1 MANEMKIHLQA
12 DYKTHNGFCPIY
24 APDGQLMSVEM
35 LTHFTHA
42 AANVSIPQEILT
54 PQLNDQQ
61 RLRLM
66 QDKINIISRHH
77 DFFIQHNVNVVINI
91 DIALAKTIL
100 ESDLLLKKMHLLNC
114 VELGISENFPG
125 LKAGDANDYLQGLRE
140 GFSLSLNNYGA
151 GQATSKAIFDDLF
164 YRIKLDKSFI
174 HNGIRRL
181 SFQPFIGAILE
192 HIKPHCQEVVVQGI
206 DNFADLQT
214 VRPFAFDGIQGAI
227 FINEPEETLTRL
239 LEAPY
244 HLLEPAM

>member
-24 APDGQLMSVEM
+24 APDGQLTAVEM

-77 DFFIQHNVNVVINI
+77 GFFIQHNVNVAINI
-91 DIALAKTIL
+91 DMALAKTIL
-100 ESDLLLKKMHLLNC
+100 ESDLLLKKMRLLDC
-114 VELGISENFPG
+114 VELEISESFPG
-125 LKAGDANDYLQGLRE
+125 LKDGDDYDYLMSLGE
-140 GFSLSLNNYGA
+140 SFSLSLNNYGA
-151 GQATSKAIFDDLF
+151 GQATSKAIFDNLF
-164 YRIKLDKSFI
+164 YRIKLDKGFI
-174 HNGIRRL
+174 HRSIKRL
-181 SFQPFIGAILE
+181 SFQPFIGAILD
-192 HIKPHCQEVVVQGI
+192 HIKPYCQEVVVQGI

-214 VRPFAFDGIQGAI
+214 VRQFAFDGIQGAL
-227 FINEPEETLTRL
+227 FVTEYEETLMRL
-239 LEAPY
+239 LETPY
-244 HLLEPAM
+244 LLPESAV